1 MSASQ
6 QSTKPEDS
14 QQSDEDWIVE
24 HCKWLDQTLASEHP
38 EWTAEKR
45 QSIVEQSMTN
55 TIKLTNEVF
64 TELSAKHPEWTEEQ
78 LQEAVEEET
87 IARSASRLI
96 NAARNWVSEQGS
108 NASQR

>member
-1 MSASQ
+1 
-6 QSTKPEDS
+6 
-14 QQSDEDWIVE
+14 
-24 HCKWLDQTLASEHP
+24 
-38 EWTAEKR
+38 
-45 QSIVEQSMTN
+45 MTN